1 MQNQQILTMSL
12 IKQKRKYRFRRT
24 PRFLNIFR
32 RNNQDSFARGNRVE
46 LFDQGGSFFPALLK
60 ACRDAREHIYLE
72 FYIIKDDSIGRSFAE
87 ELMNAAARGVEVF
100 LIYDYIGCFDT
111 SGSYFKKLE
120 RGGVKCLP
128 FNPPPF
134 RKGIAWFDKRD
145 HRKMAVIDRKTVFV
159 GGINIGNEYA
169 GFGESL
175 EHWRDLG
182 VRIDGPVTSELSK
195 LFRSNWE
202 EEKGAV
208 PFDWTIEYPPIAD
221 EGDAEV
227 LIVSG
232 GPHHNRS
239 LIRSA
244 FRMAIAGASESVKI
258 VNPYFVPGPRVVRS
272 LLRAAGRGVKVQ
284 MILPANND
292 VPLVR
297 LVSRSYYT
305 PLLNAGIEIFER
317 EGTVLHAKVMLIDE
331 SWTVVGSA
339 NLDQRSFHRN
349 YEVNVIVDNPAF
361 GQQVADMFRN
371 DLARSRRIFI
381 EEHERRGWLVRLME
395 QFCAPVSWF
404 L

>member
-1 MQNQQILTMSL
+1 MSL
-12 IKQKRKYRFRRT
+12 IRQKIKYRFLRT

-32 RNNQDSFARGNRVE
+32 RNSQVSFARGNRVE

-60 ACRDAREHIYLE
+60 ACRDACEYIYLE
-72 FYIIKDDSIGRSFAE
+72 FYIIRDDSTGSSFSE

-111 SGSYFKKLE
+111 PGSYFKCLE

-134 RKGIAWFDKRD
+134 RRGIACFDKRD
-145 HRKMAVIDRKTVFV
+145 HRKIVVIDGKTAFV

-182 VRIDGPVTSELSK
+182 VRIDGPAASKLLK
-195 LFRSNWE
+195 LFRNNWE
-202 EEKGAV
+202 EEKGNV
-208 PFDWTIEYPPIAD
+208 PSEWTLESPSIAD

-227 LIVSG
+227 LIVNG
-232 GPHHNRS
+232 GPHHSRS

-272 LLRAAGRGVKVQ
+272 LLRAAGRGVRVQ
-284 MILPANND
+284 LILPAKND

-305 PLLNAGIEIFER
+305 PLLKGGVEIFER
-317 EGTVLHAKVMLIDE
+317 EGTVLHAKMMLIDE
-331 SWTVVGSA
+331 SWAVVGSA

-361 GQQVADMFRN
+361 GRQVADMFRE
-371 DLARSRRIFI
+371 DLARSRRIII

-395 QFCAPVSWF
+395 RFCAPVSWF

>member
-1 MQNQQILTMSL
+1 M
-12 IKQKRKYRFRRT
+12 
-24 PRFLNIFR
+24 
-32 RNNQDSFARGNRVE
+32 
-46 LFDQGGSFFPALLK
+46 
-60 ACRDAREHIYLE
+60 C
-72 FYIIKDDSIGRSFAE
+72 
-87 ELMNAAARGVEVF
+87 
-100 LIYDYIGCFDT
+100 
-111 SGSYFKKLE
+111 
-120 RGGVKCLP
+120 
-128 FNPPPF
+128 
-134 RKGIAWFDKRD
+134 
-145 HRKMAVIDRKTVFV
+145 VIDGKTAFV

-182 VRIDGPVTSELSK
+182 VRIDGPAASELLK

-202 EEKGAV
+202 EEKGTV
-208 PFDWTIEYPPIAD
+208 PFDWAIESPSITD

-227 LIVSG
+227 LIVNG

-272 LLRAAGRGVKVQ
+272 LLRAAGRGVRVQ
-284 MILPANND
+284 LILPAKND

-305 PLLNAGIEIFER
+305 PLLKGGIEIFER

-331 SWTVVGSA
+331 SWAVVGSA

-361 GQQVADMFRN
+361 GRQVADMFSE
-371 DLARSRRIFI
+371 DLARSRRIII
-381 EEHERRGWLVRLME
+381 EEHERRSWLVRLME
-395 QFCAPVSWF
+395 RFLTPVSWF

>member
-1 MQNQQILTMSL
+1 M
-12 IKQKRKYRFRRT
+12 
-24 PRFLNIFR
+24 
-32 RNNQDSFARGNRVE
+32 E
-46 LFDQGGSFFPALLK
+46 LFDQGGRYFPAFLRAIRE
-60 ACRDAREHIYLE
+60 ACEHIYLE
-72 FYIIKDDSIGRSFAE
+72 FYIIRDDSIGRSFAE
-87 ELMNAAARGVEVF
+87 ELLNSSARGVKVF

-111 SGSYFKKLE
+111 PSSYFKYLE
-120 RGGVKCLP
+120 QGGVKCLP

-134 RKGIAWFDKRD
+134 RRGIAWFDKRD
-145 HRKMAVIDRKTVFV
+145 HRKMAVIDGKTAFV

-182 VRIDGPVTSELSK
+182 IRIDGPAANRLLK

-202 EEKGAV
+202 EEKGKV
-208 PFDWTIEYPPIAD
+208 PCGWATEAPSTAD
-221 EGDAEV
+221 EGDAQV
-227 LIVSG
+227 LIVNG

-239 LIRSA
+239 MIRSA

-272 LLRAAGRGVKVQ
+272 LLRAAGRGVLVQ
-284 MILPANND
+284 LILPAKND

-305 PLLNAGIEIFER
+305 PLLKGGVEIFER
-317 EGTVLHAKVMLIDE
+317 EGTVLHAKVMLIDD
-331 SWTVVGSA
+331 SWAVVGSA

-349 YEVNVIVDNPAF
+349 YEMNVIVENTAF
-361 GQQVADMFRN
+361 GRQLADMFSE
-371 DLARSRRIFI
+371 DLARSRRIII

-395 QFCAPVSWF
+395 RFCAPVSWF

>member
-1 MQNQQILTMSL
+1 MLTMSL
-12 IKQKRKYRFRRT
+12 IRQKRKYRFRRT

-46 LFDQGGSFFPALLK
+46 LFAQGGSFFPALLK

-72 FYIIKDDSIGRSFAE
+72 FYIIRDDSIGHSFAE

-111 SGSYFKKLE
+111 SGSYFKKME

-134 RKGIAWFDKRD
+134 RRGIAWFDKRD

-159 GGINIGNEYA
+159 GGVNIGNEYA

-182 VRIDGPVTSELSK
+182 VRIDGPVTSELIK

-208 PFDWTIEYPPIAD
+208 PFDWTMESPPIAD

-258 VNPYFVPGPRVVRS
+258 VNPYFVPGPRVIRS

-305 PLLNAGIEIFER
+305 PLLKAGIEIFER

-381 EEHERRGWLVRLME
+381 EEHERRGWLVRFME